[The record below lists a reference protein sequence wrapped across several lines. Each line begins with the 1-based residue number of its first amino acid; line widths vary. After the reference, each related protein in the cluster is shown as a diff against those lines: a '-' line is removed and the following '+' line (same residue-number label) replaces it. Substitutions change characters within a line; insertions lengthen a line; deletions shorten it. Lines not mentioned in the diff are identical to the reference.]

1 MANGQ
6 TPDKIT
12 CGGGCPLRGCT
23 AFSTIKHRVS
33 LTQLFVIIDLINMKI
48 IISIPAYNEER
59 TLPKILTEIKQV
71 MNKQDYNYSILVYND
86 GSTDKTVEAA
96 RNCGAIVVSHKRNLG
111 LAQTF
116 RDEMKECLKLKA
128 DIIVHTDAD
137 GQYHSQHIP
146 ELIEKVKSGYDLV
159 LGSRFRGKIQA
170 MPILKRLGN
179 IAFSYVLS
187 SLTKVKVTDTT
198 TGFRGFTAEV
208 ASDIN
213 YINTFT
219 YTQEQIIKA
228 AKQGFKIT
236 EIPIIAR
243 KTRASRLFKNP
254 WQYALK
260 AWINIFRIYRD
271 YEPLMFFGKVGA
283 SFFSVGVLLGSWLV
297 YRFLTLGYVGRTPSV
312 ILSLLLILMGIQIVL
327 FGFLADMMRK

>member
-1 MANGQ
+1 M
-6 TPDKIT
+6 K
-12 CGGGCPLRGCT
+12 
-23 AFSTIKHRVS
+23 
-33 LTQLFVIIDLINMKI
+33 VIIA
-48 IISIPAYNEER
+48 IPAYNEER
-59 TLPKILTEIKQV
+59 TLPKLLAEIKQV
-71 MNKQDYNYSILVYND
+71 LNRHDYDYFILVYND
-86 GSTDKTVEAA
+86 GSTDKTKEVAEKQ
-96 RNCGAIVVSHKRNLG
+96 GAIVVSHKRNLG

-116 RDEMKECLKLKA
+116 RDEMSECLKLKA
-128 DIIVHTDAD
+128 EIIIHTDAD

-159 LGSRFRGKIQA
+159 LGSRFRGKIRH
-170 MPILKRLGN
+170 MPWLKRLGN

-187 SLTKVKVTDTT
+187 SLTKTKITDST
-198 TGFRGFTAEV
+198 TGFRGFTAEI
-208 ASDIN
+208 AREIN

-243 KTRASRLFKNP
+243 KTRASRLFKSP
-254 WQYALK
+254 FQYALK

-271 YEPLMFFGKVGA
+271 YEPLLFFGKIGTGLFTA
-283 SFFSVGVLLGSWLV
+283 GVLLGCWLV
-297 YRFLTLGYVGRTPSV
+297 YRFLTFGYVGRKYSI

-327 FGFLADMMRK
+327 FGFLADMMKKLV